1 MTTATNVTKRLIS
14 TAHHEAGH
22 AVACIFAE
30 GNRIRFQQVSVV
42 PDEAEGSLGHVLQRR
57 CRARLRREWESGYLS
72 PRAER
77 AAMNQAVV
85 LLAGK
90 AAADRYH
97 GRRGNRGSAVYA
109 QHAEH
114 GRVIVDGDQR
124 YAVDYLGR
132 ISHGD
137 PDETGLL
144 WRLAEYRARRLVE
157 VRWNFIEKLAGEL
170 LSRRTL
176 TEREVGEVLSGRL
189 LGGES

>member
-1 MTTATNVTKRLIS
+1 MTTATKVTKRLIS

-22 AVACIFAE
+22 AVACYFAE

-57 CRARLRREWESGYLS
+57 WPAWLRREWESGYLS

-77 AAMNQAVV
+77 AAMNQAVA

-109 QHAEH
+109 QHPEH
-114 GRVIVDGDQR
+114 GRVIVDGDQHH
-124 YAVDYLGR
+124 ALDYLDR
-132 ISHGD
+132 ISHD

-144 WRLAEYRARRLVE
+144 WRLAEHRARRLVK
-157 VRWNFIEKLAGEL
+157 VRWDLIEKLAGEL

-176 TEREVGEVLSGRL
+176 TEREVGEVLAGRL
-189 LGGES
+189 RGGES